1 MKFLFTSDQESEKA
15 PLDEA
20 AEVKIPEIDPG
31 TRALREAVSASI
43 TTTASLIAAL
53 YGLLAFIHPFILT
66 GDNRWVMSALAA
78 VSSLLSGAIAVAWRR
93 NPRQNQAHMAS
104 VVLAGIALV
113 NTVVHFALFRQAVN
127 TTNFVV
133 LIVGLGLVML
143 SRVSFYSMV
152 ALALAAWATIVAR
165 FDVPE
170 PSEWGWFLLFA
181 AFAGGILEE
190 QRINATRASGMRVDL
205 LLQRS
210 QVLQDLVK
218 APALSDTNV
227 RPVLKLISEAARV
240 NLAASSVT
248 IWLMEGDDKHA
259 LQPVASDREEASG
272 SHKPVTNPPALDD
285 GFTQRLFESRTV
297 VSLRGP
303 QGLSGG
309 SRAHSQGTS
318 RPTLY
323 AGIISSRNLS
333 GVIVIERDPIDT
345 DWTLEDQMFAASI
358 ADLANLALQT
368 RQRIALEGQARKAEH
383 LESLG
388 VLAGGVAHDFN
399 NLLTVI
405 LGNIELMQQSET
417 NSSDTKTSLESMMEA
432 SIRARDLAQQMLAY
446 AGRAHRQTQTID
458 LAAFGSEIDQDWAH
472 DLLEGI
478 EVIFDIDREQVL
490 AVDVDPTQIRQVILN
505 LLTNARDS
513 GASRITISVGSG
525 SDLELSSG
533 DILPEN
539 PECHWLMVAD
549 NGSGMAPD
557 EIERIFE
564 PFYTTRETGTG
575 LGLAASRGIMRAHLG
590 ALTVESE
597 LHRGSRFRMTLPHST
612 KALETI
618 SPEALG
624 QLVSVAEKTKVLL
637 IEDEDLVA
645 RLTTTLLKQSGRQV
659 QWLDSLAAFHDELPA
674 MDLGQIE
681 FALIDVTLGDGSGLD
696 AATLI
701 RKRQPRLP
709 IILVSGYDARNVL
722 QDQRLGDSFEFLSK
736 PFSRGGLQAS
746 IDNAIARIA
755 PE

>member
-1 MKFLFTSDQESEKA
+1 MSDQEPEKA

-31 TRALREAVSASI
+31 ARALREAVSASI
-43 TTTASLIAAL
+43 TPTASLLAAL

-66 GDNRWVMSALAA
+66 GDNRWVMSLLAA
-78 VSSLLSGAIAVAWRR
+78 FSSFLSAAIAIGWRR

-104 VVLAGIALV
+104 FVLAGIALV

-133 LIVGLGLVML
+133 LILGIGFVML

-170 PSEWGWFLLFA
+170 PSEWGWFLFFA

-190 QRINATRASGMRVDL
+190 QRIHATRASGMRVDL

-227 RPVLKLISEAARV
+227 RHVLNLISEAARV

-248 IWLMEGDDKHA
+248 IWLIEGDKHV
-259 LQPVASDREEASG
+259 LQPVASDRKDAAGHHAPLPTTLTLDEE
-272 SHKPVTNPPALDD
+272 
-285 GFTQRLFESRTV
+285 FTRRLFESRTV
-297 VSLRGP
+297 TSLRDP
-303 QGLSGG
+303 YRLSGG
-309 SRAHSQGTS
+309 SRPRERGPD

-323 AGIISSRNLS
+323 AGIISSRNLA
-333 GVIVIERDPIDT
+333 GVIVIEREPIDT
-345 DWTLEDQMFAASI
+345 GWTLEDQMFAASI

-405 LGNIELMQQSET
+405 LGNIELMQESET
-417 NSSDTKTSLESMMEA
+417 NSSETKTSLESMMEA
-432 SIRARDLAQQMLAY
+432 SVRARDLAQQMLAY

-478 EVIFDIDREQVL
+478 EVIFDIDREKVL

-513 GASRITISVGSG
+513 GASQITISVGSE
-525 SDLELSSG
+525 SDLELSS
-533 DILPEN
+533 DDSILAN
-539 PECHWLMVAD
+539 PEYHWLMVAD
-549 NGSGMAPD
+549 NGSGMAPS

-597 LHRGSRFRMTLPHST
+597 LNRGSQFRMLLPHSSNT
-612 KALETI
+612 PETI
-618 SPEALG
+618 STEALG
-624 QLVSVAEKTKVLL
+624 QLISVREKTKVLL
-637 IEDEDLVA
+637 IEDEALVA

-659 QWLDSLAAFHDELPA
+659 QWLDSLAAFQDELPA
-674 MDLGQIE
+674 MDLDQIE

-701 RKRQPRLP
+701 RKRQPNLP

-722 QDQRLGDSFEFLSK
+722 QDQRVGDSFEFLSK

-746 IDNAIARIA
+746 IDNAIARIGA
-755 PE
+755 PPSQG

>member
-1 MKFLFTSDQESEKA
+1 
-15 PLDEA
+15 
-20 AEVKIPEIDPG
+20 
-31 TRALREAVSASI
+31 
-43 TTTASLIAAL
+43 
-53 YGLLAFIHPFILT
+53 
-66 GDNRWVMSALAA
+66 
-78 VSSLLSGAIAVAWRR
+78 
-93 NPRQNQAHMAS
+93 
-104 VVLAGIALV
+104 
-113 NTVVHFALFRQAVN
+113 
-127 TTNFVV
+127 
-133 LIVGLGLVML
+133 ML

-152 ALALAAWATIVAR
+152 ALALIAWATIVAR

-170 PSEWGWFLLFA
+170 PSEWGWFLFFA
-181 AFAGGILEE
+181 AFAGGLLEE

-227 RPVLKLISEAARV
+227 RPVLNLISEAARV
-240 NLAASSVT
+240 NLEAASVT
-248 IWLMEGDDKHA
+248 IWLKEGDKQA

-272 SHKPVTNPPALDD
+272 RQQRAPTPPNLDD
-285 GFTQRLFESRTV
+285 DFTQRLFESRTV
-297 VSLRGP
+297 TSLRDP
-303 QGLSGG
+303 QGLSGVN
-309 SRAHSQGTS
+309 RAQGQRVP

-333 GVIVIERDPIDT
+333 GVIVIERDPIGA

-405 LGNIELMQQSET
+405 LGNIELMQESET
-417 NSSDTKTSLESMMEA
+417 NSIDTKTSLESMMEA
-432 SIRARDLAQQMLAY
+432 SVRARDLAQQMLAY

-478 EVIFDIDREQVL
+478 EVVFDIDRQKVL

-513 GASRITISVGSG
+513 GASQITISVGSE
-525 SDLELSSG
+525 SDLELSGG
-533 DILPEN
+533 DALLTSTQS
-539 PECHWLMVAD
+539 HWLMVAD
-549 NGSGMAPD
+549 NGSGMAAS

-624 QLVSVAEKTKVLL
+624 QLVRVPEKTKVLL

-645 RLTTTLLKQSGRQV
+645 RLTTKLLNQSGRQV
-659 QWLDSLAAFHDELPA
+659 QWLDSLSAFRDELPS
-674 MDLGQIE
+674 MDLDKIE

-701 RKRQPRLP
+701 RKRQPKLP